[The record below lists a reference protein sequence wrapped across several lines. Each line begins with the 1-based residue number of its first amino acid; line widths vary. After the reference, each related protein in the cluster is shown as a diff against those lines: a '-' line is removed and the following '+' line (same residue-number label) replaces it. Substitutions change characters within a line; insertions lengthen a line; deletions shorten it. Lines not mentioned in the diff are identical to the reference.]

1 MGKQISGI
9 LGPYTGKIGNVVGG
23 KWRGRYT
30 TRVYTSEVANPN
42 TEKQQQVR
50 ARFAELAK
58 LASAMKCP
66 IDMGFYYPA
75 KQQRV
80 LEQNVFFTENWRAVL
95 ATSVDD
101 VIVNYSEL
109 LLSKG
114 PLPSV
119 QPVLPVDWGSTEH
132 LTLEFPFSVNIGEG
146 CGGSSV
152 SATDEVY
159 AYIYSPEL
167 GQGMLSS
174 SALASG
180 QSVTMTVPNAWSGV
194 EVHAWLFL
202 IGREANNALK
212 ACNSVY
218 VGHAEIQ

>member
-30 TRVYTSEVANPN
+30 TRVYTSEVTNPN

-58 LASAMKCP
+58 LASSMKCP
-66 IDMGFYYPA
+66 IDMGFYA
-75 KQQRV
+75 VAQQQKV

-101 VIVNYSEL
+101 VIVNYAEL

-114 PLPSV
+114 PLPS
-119 QPVLPVDWGSTEH
+119 PVPGTVDWGSTEH
-132 LTLEFPFSVNIGEG
+132 LTLEFPFTVNVGQG
-146 CGGSSV
+146 CGGSTV
-152 SATDEVY
+152 NATDEVY
-159 AYIYSPEL
+159 VYIYSPEM
-167 GQGMLSS
+167 GQGILSP

-180 QSVTMTVPNAWSGV
+180 ESVVMTVPNAWSGV
-194 EVHAWLFL
+194 EVQAWMF
-202 IGREANNALK
+202 IVGRESNNLKK

-218 VGHAEIQ
+218 IGHAEIQ

>member
-50 ARFAELAK
+50 ARFSELAK

-66 IDMGFYYPA
+66 IDMGFAYPA
-75 KQQRV
+75 KSQKV

-114 PLPSV
+114 PMPS
-119 QPVLPVDWGSTEH
+119 PVPGAVDWGSTEH
-132 LTLEFPFSVNIGEG
+132 LTLEFPFSANVGQG
-146 CGGSSV
+146 CGGATV
-152 SATDEVY
+152 SGTDEVY
-159 AYIYSPEL
+159 VYIYSPEM

-174 SALASG
+174 SSLASG
-180 QSVTMTVPNAWSGV
+180 ESVVMTVPNAWSGI
-194 EVHAWLFL
+194 EVQAWMFL
-202 IGREANNALK
+202 IGREGSSLGK

-218 VGHAEIQ
+218 VGHGEIQ